1 LAAVAADVNE
11 AIALGVGDCRANL
24 LEFEIRGENLV
35 GLPMKI
41 RATSKDGVTE
51 VKVLMN
57 HVMETGLRKEASGE
71 LVPAM
76 FITEVTAKLNDKV
89 VMQAQWGQAVARNP
103 YLAFKVRGGK
113 AGDKVSISWK
123 DSSGDTRTDETT
135 IS

>member
-1 LAAVAADVNE
+1 M
-11 AIALGVGDCRANL
+11 
-24 LEFEIRGENLV
+24 

-41 RATSKDGVTE
+41 RATTKDGVTE

-57 HVMETGLRKEASGE
+57 HVMETGLRKDSSGE

-103 YLAFKVRGGK
+103 YLAFKVKGGK
-113 AGDKVSISWK
+113 SGDKVSISWK
-123 DSSGDTRTDETT
+123 DSSGDARTDEAT

>member
-1 LAAVAADVNE
+1 
-11 AIALGVGDCRANL
+11 
-24 LEFEIRGENLV
+24 V

-103 YLAFKVRGGK
+103 YLAFKIKAGK

-123 DSSGDTRTDETT
+123 DSSGDTRSDEAT

>member
-1 LAAVAADVNE
+1 
-11 AIALGVGDCRANL
+11 
-24 LEFEIRGENLV
+24 V

-76 FITEVTAKLNDKV
+76 FITEVIAKLNDKV

-103 YLAFKVRGGK
+103 YLAFKIKAGK

-123 DSSGDTRTDETT
+123 DSSGDTRSDEAT

>member
-1 LAAVAADVNE
+1 M
-11 AIALGVGDCRANL
+11 
-24 LEFEIRGENLV
+24 

-57 HVMETGLRKEASGE
+57 HVMETGLRKDASGQI
-71 LVPAM
+71 VPAM
-76 FITEVTAKLNDKV
+76 FITEVTAKLNDQV

-103 YLAFKVRGGK
+103 YLAFKVKAGK

-123 DSSGDTRTDETT
+123 DTSGDTRTDEATV
-135 IS
+135 S